1 MWQKVLFAW
10 SHGAIDY
17 VWYNLVATG
26 NDPSNQEHGYGLF
39 TTDFHPRCAASSFDL
54 SARVG
59 ISLNAFSEAYLLRAG
74 YKGPRWC

>member
-26 NDPSNQEHGYGLF
+26 NDPSNQEH
-39 TTDFHPRCAASSFDL
+39 
-54 SARVG
+54 
-59 ISLNAFSEAYLLRAG
+59 
-74 YKGPRWC
+74 